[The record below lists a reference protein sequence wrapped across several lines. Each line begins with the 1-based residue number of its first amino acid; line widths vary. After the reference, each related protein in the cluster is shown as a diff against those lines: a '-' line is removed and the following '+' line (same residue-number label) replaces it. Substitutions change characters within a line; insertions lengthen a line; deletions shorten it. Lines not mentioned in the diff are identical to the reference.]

1 MIRKF
6 TKSEVLETFIETVH
20 EESPVS
26 LVEQATRTQLSPA
39 LHLVIEGTI
48 HKLIKK
54 ASPDLSVSVRVDS
67 IQSHS
72 YRGVSTFE
80 PFFNPDP
87 ADVHFYVTREADPV
101 FFRFSNEQTLTNT
114 SISIDYYYPSPWTMT
129 PPRNEEMAIRRT
141 MDEILFAWTVVSKTL
156 SMPIIRFD
164 DEDEAAEAVFAFA
177 NTLLF
182 TRAVTDTY
190 YYKTD
195 FIRRLM
201 YIQKAIKG
209 SQPAHNKELATIL
222 YPKDKKIGQLE
233 VPVATIQHNRLTQYA
248 EGYLSCHGIERY
260 EEYYKVLQAFW
271 FYEFKEEGFNE
282 KDMADYLSY
291 YVGKVPDDYRTYDMN
306 RIQKVVINDDYR
318 RTRPPMVSTSF
329 KGIRFNDIC
338 PFTYGSRSLTYI
350 HFEKDFV
357 SHLEKTF
364 KHLDAESAVEIARRL
379 DLPKDDEINDGYDI
393 DSGLIDLSLFHFD
406 SREGNATVIE
416 SKTKEKYKNQG
427 LHAAEQRAAEEAK
440 EGAAVEVKYEPSD
453 VDLLVDSLRSAE
465 LIRDG
470 RLAHDMA
477 QDVQNVQE
485 TIRNILWSNDEENV
499 F

>member
-20 EESPVS
+20 EESPIC
-26 LVEQATRTQLSPA
+26 LVEQTTHVKLSPE
-39 LHLVIEGTI
+39 LHVVISNTI
-48 HKLIKK
+48 SKLIKK
-54 ASPDLSVSVRVDS
+54 ASPDLNFSVQVDS
-67 IQSHS
+67 IKGDS
-72 YRGVSTFE
+72 YHGVKSFE

-87 ADVHFYVTREADPV
+87 ADVLFYVTREADPL

-129 PPRNEEMAIRRT
+129 PPRNEEMVIRRT
-141 MDEILFAWTVVSKTL
+141 MEEILFAWTLVSKTL
-156 SMPIIRFD
+156 MSMPIIRFD

-190 YYKTD
+190 YHKND

-209 SQPAHNKELATIL
+209 SQPALNKELATIL
-222 YPKDKKIGQLE
+222 YPENKKIGQLE
-233 VPVATIQHNRLTQYA
+233 VPVATIQHNRLTQYG
-248 EGYLSCHGIERY
+248 EDYLSCHGEERY
-260 EEYYKVLQAFW
+260 EEYYKVLEAFK
-271 FYEFKEEGFNE
+271 FYEIKGEGFLE
-282 KDMADYLSY
+282 KDISDYLTY
-291 YVGKVPDDYRTYDMN
+291 FVGQVPKDFRTYDMSKM
-306 RIQKVVINDDYR
+306 QKVVTNYDYI
-318 RTRPPMVSTSF
+318 RTRPPMVTTSF

-338 PFTYGSRSLTYI
+338 PFTYGSRNLTYI

-364 KHLDAESAVEIARRL
+364 KHLDAESAVDIARRM
-379 DLPKDDEINDGYDI
+379 DLPKDDEVNDGYDI
-393 DSGLIDLSLFHFD
+393 DPSLIDLSLFHFD
-406 SREGNATVIE
+406 SRVGSANMIE
-416 SKTKEKYKNQG
+416 DKTKEKYKNQG
-427 LHAAEQRAAEEAK
+427 LHAAEQRAAKEAK
-440 EGAAVEVKYEPSD
+440 EGATVEVKYEPSD

-465 LIRDG
+465 RIRDE
-470 RLAHDMA
+470 RLAEAMTQA
-477 QDVQNVQE
+477 RRIE
-485 TIRNILWSNDEENV
+485 EENP

>member
-6 TKSEVLETFIETVH
+6 TDAEVLETFIKTVH
-20 EESPVS
+20 EESPIS
-26 LVEQATRTQLSPA
+26 LAEQATRTKLSPA

-87 ADVHFYVTREADPV
+87 SDVHFYVTREANPV
-101 FFRFSNEQTLTNT
+101 FFKFNDGQSLTNT
-114 SISIDYYYPSPWTMT
+114 DINIDYYYPSPWTIA
-129 PPRNEEMAIRRT
+129 PPRNEEAAIRRT
-141 MDEILFAWTVVSKTL
+141 MEEILFAWTVVSKTL

-201 YIQKAIKG
+201 YIQKAVKG

-233 VPVATIQHNRLTQYA
+233 IPVATIQHNRLTQYA
-248 EGYLSCHGIERY
+248 EGYLSCHGHERY
-260 EEYYKVLQAFW
+260 EEYYKVLRAFT
-271 FYEFKEEGFNE
+271 FYEFKEEGFTE
-282 KDMADYLSY
+282 KDVADYLSY
-291 YVGKVPDDYRTYDMN
+291 CVGKVPDDYRTYDMH
-306 RIQKVVINDDYR
+306 RMEKVVTNDDYR
-318 RTRPPMVSTSF
+318 RAHPPMISTSF

-338 PFTYGSRSLTYI
+338 PFTYGSRVFTYI

-364 KHLDAESAVEIARRL
+364 KHLDAESAVEIARRM
-379 DLPKDDEINDGYDI
+379 DLPKDDELNDGYDV
-393 DSGLIDLSLFHFD
+393 DSSLIDLSLFHFD
-406 SREGNATVIE
+406 SREADATILE
-416 SKTKEKYKNQG
+416 MKTKEKYKNHG
-427 LHAAEQRAAEEAK
+427 LHNAERRAAEEAK

-453 VDLLVDSLRSAE
+453 VDLLVDSLKAAE
-465 LIRDG
+465 LIRDE
-470 RLAHDMA
+470 RLAEAMA
-477 QDVQNVQE
+477 QARM
-485 TIRNILWSNDEENV
+485 IAEENP

>member
-6 TKSEVLETFIETVH
+6 TDAEVLETFIETVH
-20 EESPVS
+20 EESPIS

-87 ADVHFYVTREADPV
+87 ADVHFYVTREANPV
-101 FFRFSNEQTLTNT
+101 FFKFNDGQSLTNT
-114 SISIDYYYPSPWTMT
+114 DINIDYYYPSSWTMT
-129 PPRNEEMAIRRT
+129 PPRNEEAAIRRT
-141 MDEILFAWTVVSKTL
+141 MEEILFAWTVVSKTL

-201 YIQKAIKG
+201 YIQKAVKG

-233 VPVATIQHNRLTQYA
+233 IPVATIQHNRLTQYA
-248 EGYLSCHGIERY
+248 EGYLSCHGHERY
-260 EEYYKVLQAFW
+260 EEYYKVLQAFS
-271 FYEFKEEGFNE
+271 FYELKEEGFTE
-282 KDMADYLSY
+282 KDIADYLVY
-291 YVGKVPDDYRTYDMN
+291 YVGKVPDDYRTYDMH
-306 RIQKVVINDDYR
+306 RMEKVVTNDDYR
-318 RTRPPMVSTSF
+318 RAHPPMISTSF
-329 KGIRFNDIC
+329 KGIRFNDVC
-338 PFTYGSRSLTYI
+338 PFTYGSRVFTYI

-357 SHLEKTF
+357 SHLENTF
-364 KHLDAESAVEIARRL
+364 KHLDAESAVEIARRM
-379 DLPKDDEINDGYDI
+379 DLPKDDEINDGYDV
-393 DSGLIDLSLFHFD
+393 DSSLIDLSLFHFD
-406 SREGNATVIE
+406 SREADATILEV
-416 SKTKEKYKNQG
+416 KTKEKYKNHG
-427 LHAAEQRAAEEAK
+427 LHNAEQRAAEEAK
-440 EGAAVEVKYEPSD
+440 EGATVEVKYEPSD

-465 LIRDG
+465 SIREE
-470 RLAHDMA
+470 RRAQAMALARSIA
-477 QDVQNVQE
+477 
-485 TIRNILWSNDEENV
+485 EENP